1 MKTKTLL
8 IALVLFFSTITQTKA
23 QYWKDVFSPVYTT
36 SIKVYDT
43 IVWVGTLSGAY
54 KFDLNGNFQQRIGGE
69 ILSLAKD
76 NNDKMWFGT
85 LNDGVFSF
93 QNNIIN
99 RYDTINGLVSNH
111 ICAMACDLQG
121 NMWFGSGNG
130 LVSKFDGANF
140 TNFTSTNELFL
151 KPISDIII
159 DRAGVVFIG
168 QYLEDH
174 PTANYYS
181 GVSRYDGTW
190 HKDTMERVYSL
201 ATDQQG
207 DVWCV
212 GGFKIRKW
220 NGTSWIYIP
229 SSPTI
234 PQNKEIYEVA
244 CDSLG
249 NIWFATDQNHYSF
262 NGTSWQTFSINNGMP
277 NDRMFVIAF
286 DSLNQR
292 WIGGSNNVNE
302 FNIGLYRYQ
311 NSNLHSFP
319 WMPDH
324 IPTLYNRIVSD
335 NSGKIWLPSHHLLN
349 YSYPNIDTAIG
360 LTNYSLISC
369 VAMDNSG
376 NLWAASL
383 DSIYYQNSGFWN
395 SIPLESSMQHNFIS
409 NIAFD
414 IVNSPIVACNN
425 TLQKFNGQLWEI
437 MGDDLPSFVTSLA
450 INDVGEIWIGTFS
463 HGVYHYD
470 GSTMLQFSGNNLQS
484 DTVND
489 VFIDHQEALWI
500 ATDNGISKFHNN
512 IWTQFSTS
520 DGLVN
525 NNVTKIYQDAGNKY
539 WFATDDGISMYDG
552 SNWVSFNNP
561 KGFIHHSNING
572 IAQDSEGNMW
582 FSNNAGICRLSD
594 DIVFVE
600 NKIKEDLKIGVFPN
614 PTSDKL
620 YLTNLNG
627 SCTIQIYSI
636 NGTKIKTIKTN
647 SNTEKI
653 DIQDLSPGSYILEI
667 VCSGKKS
674 SLIFIKK

>member
-23 QYWKDVFSPVYTT
+23 QYWKDVFSPVQVTT
-36 SIKVYDT
+36 IKVYGN

-85 LNDGVFSF
+85 YNDGVFSF

-121 NMWFGSGNG
+121 NMWFGSIDGF
-130 LVSKFDGANF
+130 VSKFDGSQFVNY
-140 TNFTSTNELFL
+140 TSTHELFL

-174 PTANYYS
+174 PTADYYS

-207 DVWCV
+207 VVWCV

-220 NGTSWIYIP
+220 NGASWIYIP

-324 IPTLYNRIVSD
+324 IPTLYNGIVSD
-335 NSGKIWLPSHHLLN
+335 NSGKIWLPSHHLL
-349 YSYPNIDTAIG
+349 SYIYPIIDTAINIDG
-360 LTNYSLISC
+360 SNIITC
-369 VAMDNSG
+369 VAKDNSG
-376 NLWAASL
+376 KIWAAST
-383 DSIYYQNSGFWN
+383 DTIYYQNGNLWN
-395 SIPLESSMQHNFIS
+395 SIPIS
-409 NIAFD
+409 NSFMGNLTSNITFD
-414 IVNSPIVACNN
+414 ISNNPIISFMNSIQKYNN
-425 TLQKFNGQLWEI
+425 SSWTAVG
-437 MGDDLPSFVTSLA
+437 GDLPSYISSMAVDATNA
-450 INDVGEIWIGTFS
+450 IWIGTTA
-463 HGVYHYD
+463 HGVYQFD
-470 GSTMLQFSGNNLQS
+470 GTNLIQFSGSNLQS

-500 ATDNGISKFHNN
+500 ATNNGISKFHNN

-572 IAQDSEGNMW
+572 IAEDSEGNMW

-653 DIQDLSPGSYILEI
+653 DIQHLSPGSYILEI